1 MGNKLPHADVEFHA
15 EREGFDSQETKIF
28 DTWQEA
34 RAYMVGFAGTVDVVV
49 WSQEGAHAYGGDD
62 AVTAYLEDED
72 ASVFERWIRKEP
84 DALFECIG
92 RVP

>member
-1 MGNKLPHADVEFHA
+1 MKHDDVEFHA
-15 EREGFDSQETKIF
+15 EREGSDHTEILR
-28 DTWQEA
+28 TWDAA

-62 AVTAYLEDED
+62 AVDSYLEDEE
-72 ASVFERWIRKEP
+72 ASVFERWTRKDPNE
-84 DALFECIG
+84 LFNCEG